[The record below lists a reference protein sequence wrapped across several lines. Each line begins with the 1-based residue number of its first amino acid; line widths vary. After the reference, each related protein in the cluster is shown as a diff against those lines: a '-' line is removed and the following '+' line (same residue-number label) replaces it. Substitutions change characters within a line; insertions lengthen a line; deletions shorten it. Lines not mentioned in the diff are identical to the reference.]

1 MIQSLVDMFM
11 ADGVPDQVMI
21 LILYTKFMF
30 IIIINVYFSKK
41 VNTKNKNSN
50 LGKRIKNIQRRE

>member
-21 LILYTKFMF
+21 LILYTKLMF